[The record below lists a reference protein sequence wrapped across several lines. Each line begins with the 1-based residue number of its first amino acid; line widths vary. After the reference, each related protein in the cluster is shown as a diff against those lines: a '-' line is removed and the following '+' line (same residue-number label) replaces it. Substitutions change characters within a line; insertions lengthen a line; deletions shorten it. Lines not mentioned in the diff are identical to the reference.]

1 MVRELLIETYLL
13 VFRLLF
19 AIFRLIPLKDKVT
32 FVVSFGDNT
41 QYVYEEMRRKN
52 VPFDVVFLCKGSSDN
67 RFQIYEDVDLVQLGT
82 ANPIDYVKSIYHLA
96 TSKYVIVDNYY
107 GFLAAT
113 NFKPEVECVQ
123 LWHASGAI
131 KKFGLEDC
139 SVPFRTKRAKERFL
153 KVYSRFHKVIVGSD
167 TMAQYFMNAFGVK
180 GENIL
185 RTGIPRTDF
194 FYNQN
199 EKERIFNYLTK
210 QNELLW
216 TKKVILYAP
225 TYRDQELDR
234 FKLEMDLDKMYAEL
248 SDEYVLVLRLHPAIK
263 NVEDYN
269 KKYPDFVLNYSSP
282 EYDINDLLIV
292 ADVLITDY
300 SSILYEF
307 SLLKK
312 PMIFY
317 AYDLDDYQ
325 AGRGLW
331 EDYEQLVPGPVAK
344 TTEEIICA
352 IQQNNFDIDEIEEF
366 SRRWN
371 KYSNGRSSENLVTY
385 LFDQKPAVTK
395 RRAL

>member
-1 MVRELLIETYLL
+1 MVRELLIQAYLF

-41 QYVYEEMRRKN
+41 QYVYDEMRRKN
-52 VPFDVVFLCKGSSDN
+52 VPFDVVFLCKGSSIN
-67 RFQIYEDVDLVQLGT
+67 RFQIYEDVGLVQLGT
-82 ANPIDYVKSIYHLA
+82 ANPIDYLKSIYHLA

-131 KKFGLEDC
+131 KKFGLEDS
-139 SVPFRTKRAKERFL
+139 SVQFRTKRAKERFL
-153 KVYSRFHKVIVGSD
+153 KVYSRFHKIIVGSD

-199 EKERIFNYLTK
+199 EKERIFNHLTK

-225 TYRDQELDR
+225 TYRDQELNR
-234 FKLEMDLDKMYAEL
+234 FKLEMDLDRMYAEL

-269 KKYPDFVLNYSSP
+269 KKYPGFVLNYSAS

-331 EDYEQLVPGPVAK
+331 EDYELLVPGPVAK

-352 IQQNNFDIDEIEEF
+352 IQQNKFDIDEIEEF

-371 KYSNGRSSENLVTY
+371 KYSNGRASENLVAY
-385 LFDQKPAVTK
+385 LFDQKPAVSK

>member
-1 MVRELLIETYLL
+1 MIRELLIEAYLF

-19 AIFRLIPLKDKVT
+19 GIFSLVPLKDKVT
-32 FVVSFGDNT
+32 FLVSFGDNT

-52 VPFDVVFLCKGSSDN
+52 IPFDVVFLCKGNSYN
-67 RFQIYEDVDLVQLGT
+67 RFHIYEDVDLAQLDK
-82 ANPIDYVKSIYHLA
+82 ANPIDFVKSIYHLA
-96 TSKYVIVDNYY
+96 TSKYVLVDNYY

-131 KKFGLEDC
+131 KKFGLEDS
-139 SVPFRTKRAKERFL
+139 SVQFRTKHAHERFL

-167 TMAQYFMNAFGVK
+167 AMAQYFMNAFLVK

-194 FYNQN
+194 FYNQI
-199 EKERIFNYLTK
+199 EKERIFNQITK

-216 TKKVILYAP
+216 NKKVILYAP
-225 TYRDQELDR
+225 TYRDQELNR
-234 FKLEMDLDKMYAEL
+234 FKLEMNLERMYEEL
-248 SDEYVLVLRLHPAIK
+248 SDEYVIVLRLHPAIK

-269 KKYPDFVLNYSSP
+269 KKYPNFVLNYSTS
-282 EYDINDLLIV
+282 EYDINELLIV
-292 ADVLITDY
+292 ADILITDY

-317 AYDLDDYQ
+317 AYDLDEYQ
-325 AGRGLW
+325 AERGLW
-331 EDYEQLVPGPVAK
+331 EDYKQLMPGPVVR
-344 TTEEIICA
+344 TTEEIIHA
-352 IQQNNFDIDEIEEF
+352 IQQDEFNRDIIEEF

-371 KYSNGRSSENLVTY
+371 KYSTGKSSENLVTY
-385 LFDQKPAVTK
+385 LFDRKPAVTK
-395 RRAL
+395 QRAL

>member
-1 MVRELLIETYLL
+1 MVRELLIEAYLF

-19 AIFRLIPLKDKVT
+19 AIFSLIPLKDKVT

-67 RFQIYEDVDLVQLGT
+67 RFQIYEDVGLVQLGT

-131 KKFGLEDC
+131 KKFGLEDS
-139 SVPFRTKRAKERFL
+139 SVQFRTKRAKERFL
-153 KVYSRFHKVIVGSD
+153 MVYSRFHKIIVGSD

-199 EKERIFNYLTK
+199 EKERIFNHLTK
-210 QNELLW
+210 
-216 TKKVILYAP
+216 
-225 TYRDQELDR
+225 
-234 FKLEMDLDKMYAEL
+234 
-248 SDEYVLVLRLHPAIK
+248 
-263 NVEDYN
+263 
-269 KKYPDFVLNYSSP
+269 
-282 EYDINDLLIV
+282 
-292 ADVLITDY
+292 
-300 SSILYEF
+300 
-307 SLLKK
+307 
-312 PMIFY
+312 
-317 AYDLDDYQ
+317 
-325 AGRGLW
+325 
-331 EDYEQLVPGPVAK
+331 
-344 TTEEIICA
+344 
-352 IQQNNFDIDEIEEF
+352 
-366 SRRWN
+366 
-371 KYSNGRSSENLVTY
+371 
-385 LFDQKPAVTK
+385 
-395 RRAL
+395 

>member
-1 MVRELLIETYLL
+1 MFRELLIDAYLF

-19 AIFRLIPLKDKVT
+19 GIFSLIPLKDKVT

-52 VPFDVVFLCKGSSDN
+52 ISFDVVFLCKGSSCN
-67 RFQIYEDVDLVQLGT
+67 RFHMYEDAGLVQLGN
-82 ANPIDYVKSIYHLA
+82 ANPIDYVKSAYHLA

-107 GFLAAT
+107 GFLAVT

-131 KKFGLEDC
+131 KKFGLEDS
-139 SVPFRTKRAKERFL
+139 SVQFRTKRAQERFL

-199 EKERIFNYLTK
+199 EKERIFNQITK

-216 TKKVILYAP
+216 NKKVILYAP

-234 FKLEMDLDKMYAEL
+234 FKLAMNLDRMYAEL
-248 SDEYVLVLRLHPAIK
+248 SGEYVLVLRLHPAIK

-269 KKYPDFVLNYSSP
+269 KKYPDFVLNYSSS
-282 EYDINDLLIV
+282 EYDINELLIV
-292 ADVLITDY
+292 SDILITDY

-344 TTEEIICA
+344 TTEEIIRA
-352 IQQNNFDIDEIEEF
+352 IQQNEFDIDEIEEF
-366 SRRWN
+366 SHRWN
-371 KYSNGRSSENLVTY
+371 KYSRGHSSENLVSY
-385 LFDQKPAVTK
+385 LFDQKPAVSR
-395 RRAL
+395 RRAQ